1 MKRLKESA
9 LCKTIAVILFLALF
23 LGFAAGAL
31 SFGMLYSAGYYS
43 RGAEAAREMLAEN
56 LCRNEAWLIA
66 DRLLPISDDGEPNAY
81 LATDDNYRY
90 EIFDS
95 SGTLRFSTY
104 NGEET
109 LSTVTVPGSNWY
121 PYSAFPEGE
130 LWGEESA
137 ASDSGSADAALTE
150 PLPTPLPAGVTPVP
164 MPTEPA
170 DEDAELSNIE
180 DTPTDIQPAKPL
192 PTVTPDP
199 MPTPHVT
206 TPGDVYSRGRT
217 VSFTV
222 TCYLLRDMKARDN
235 AAFQVRCFDFAAAH
249 SRELVITAIGSLL
262 LAILLFAFL
271 MAAAG
276 HRKGTDAITPRLT
289 EKIPFDLFTAAVA
302 LAGFAFL
309 AYFDDMMD
317 RASRSYDIVL
327 LLILAGLPLCA
338 AVLLA
343 LWWCMSLAVRVKMG
357 GIIRGTLCYKLLRF
371 LRRAVRALWGW
382 GKMIVTSIPLIWR
395 GMLILCGAEFVGFLL
410 LAMSDSEA
418 GPIGFFINLFVF
430 FPLALWAL
438 ISAKKLRGGAKE
450 IANGNTQYRVDTKYL
465 FGEFRRHAEDLN
477 AIQSGISRAVD
488 ARLRSERMKTELIT
502 NVSHDIKTPLT
513 SIISYVD
520 LLSKEEIENEKAREY
535 IEVLQRQSARLKKLT
550 DDLVEASKA
559 SSGALPVTIESCDLG
574 VMLEQTAGE
583 YGERLA
589 EKGLTLVVRK
599 PEGSVPVRAD
609 ARHTQRIFDN
619 LMNNI
624 LKYALPGT
632 RVYLEL
638 AAEDGGAAVIFR
650 NTSSRE
656 IVQSPEELT
665 ERFVRGDAARSSEG
679 SGLGLSIAR
688 SLAELQGGSLA
699 VTVDGDLFKVTLR
712 FPK

>member
-1 MKRLKESA
+1 MKTLKGST
-9 LCKTIAVILFLALF
+9 LCKTLAVVLFLALF

-66 DRLLPISDDGEPNAY
+66 DRLLPINDGEPNAY

-121 PYSAFPEGE
+121 PYYAFPEGE
-130 LWGEESA
+130 LSGEENA
-137 ASDSGSADAALTE
+137 ASDTGSADAPQTE

-164 MPTEPA
+164 TPTESVTA
-170 DEDAELSNIE
+170 DTALQKTEE
-180 DTPTDIQPAKPL
+180 TPTDIQPAKPL

-199 MPTPHVT
+199 MPTPHVV

-217 VSFTV
+217 VNFTV

-327 LLILAGLPLCA
+327 LLILAGLLLCA

-343 LWWCMSLAVRVKMG
+343 LWWCMSLAVRVKTG
-357 GIIRGTLCYKLLRF
+357 GLIRGTLCYKLLRF

-395 GMLILCGAEFVGFLL
+395 GMLILCGAEFVGLL
-410 LAMSDSEA
+410 ILAMSDSGA

-430 FPLALWAL
+430 FPLALLAL
-438 ISAKKLRGGAKE
+438 ISAKKLRTGASE
-450 IANGNTQYRVDTKYL
+450 IAKGNTAYRIDTKYL

-535 IEVLQRQSARLKKLT
+535 LEVLQRQSARLKKLT

-559 SSGALPVTIESCDLG
+559 SSGALPVTIEDCDLS
-574 VMLEQTAGE
+574 VMLDQTAGE
-583 YGERLA
+583 YGEKLT

-599 PEGSVPVRAD
+599 GEGSVPVRAD
-609 ARHTQRIFDN
+609 VRHTQRIFDN
-619 LMNNI
+619 LMGNI

-638 AAEDGGAAVIFR
+638 TEGESGPAVIFR
-650 NTSSRE
+650 NTSRSE
-656 IVQSPEELT
+656 LELSAEELT
-665 ERFVRGDAARSSEG
+665 ERFVRGEASRSSEG
-679 SGLGLSIAR
+679 RGLGLSIAR

-699 VTVDGDLFKVTLR
+699 VTVDGDLFKVTLGFTR
-712 FPK
+712 

>member
-1 MKRLKESA
+1 MKTLKGST
-9 LCKTIAVILFLALF
+9 LCKTLAVILFLALF

-31 SFGMLYSAGYYS
+31 GVGMLYSAGYYS
-43 RGAEAAREMLAEN
+43 RGMEAAREMLAEN

-66 DRLLPISDDGEPNAY
+66 DRLLPINDDGEPNAY

-104 NGEET
+104 GGEET

-121 PYSAFPEGE
+121 PYYAFPEGE
-130 LWGEESA
+130 LWGEENA
-137 ASDSGSADAALTE
+137 ASDTGSADAPQTE

-164 MPTEPA
+164 SPTESVTA
-170 DEDAELSNIE
+170 DTALQKTEE
-180 DTPTDIQPAKPL
+180 TPTDIQPAKPL

-206 TPGDVYSRGRT
+206 SPGDVYSRGRT
-217 VSFTV
+217 VNFTV

-249 SRELVITAIGSLL
+249 SRELVITAIGSGL

-276 HRKGTDAITPRLT
+276 HRKGADAITPRLT

-302 LAGFAFL
+302 LAGFAAL
-309 AYFDDMMD
+309 AYFSDTME
-317 RASRSYDIVL
+317 RASRSYDSVL
-327 LLILAGLPLCA
+327 LLILAGLLLCA

-357 GIIRGTLCYKLLRF
+357 GLVRGTLCYKLLRF
-371 LRRAVRALWGW
+371 LGRAVRAVWGW
-382 GKMIVTSIPLIWR
+382 GKMIVTAIPLIWR
-395 GMLILCGAEFVGFLL
+395 GMLILCGAEFIGFLI
-410 LAMSDSEA
+410 LAMNDRRA
-418 GPIGFFINLFVF
+418 GPVGFFINLFLF

-438 ISAKKLRGGAKE
+438 ISARKLRDGAKE
-450 IANGNTQYRVDTKYL
+450 IAGGNTAYRVDTKFL

-535 IEVLQRQSARLKKLT
+535 LEVLQRQSARLKKLT
-550 DDLVEASKA
+550 EDLVEASKA
-559 SSGALPVTIESCDLG
+559 SSGALPVTIEDCDLS
-574 VMLEQTAGE
+574 VMLDQTAGE
-583 YGERLA
+583 YGEKLT

-599 PEGSVPVRAD
+599 GEGSVPVRAD
-609 ARHTQRIFDN
+609 VRHTQRIFDN
-619 LMNNI
+619 LMGNI

-638 AAEDGGAAVIFR
+638 TEGESGPAVIFR
-650 NTSSRE
+650 NTSRNELELSA
-656 IVQSPEELT
+656 EELT
-665 ERFVRGDAARSSEG
+665 ERFVRGDASRSSEG

-699 VTVDGDLFKVTLR
+699 VTVDGDLFKVTLGFTR
-712 FPK
+712 

>member
-1 MKRLKESA
+1 MKTLKGST
-9 LCKTIAVILFLALF
+9 LCKTLAVILFLALF

-31 SFGMLYSAGYYS
+31 GVGMLYSAGYYS
-43 RGAEAAREMLAEN
+43 RGAEAAREMLTEN

-66 DRLLPISDDGEPNAY
+66 DRLLPINDDGEPNAY

-104 NGEET
+104 DGEET

-121 PYSAFPEGE
+121 PYYQFPEGR
-130 LWGEESA
+130 LWGEEDA
-137 ASDSGSADAALTE
+137 VSDGESADTAISE

-164 MPTEPA
+164 VPTESAA
-170 DEDAELSNIE
+170 DDAALQKTEE
-180 DTPTDIQPAKPL
+180 TPTDIQPAKPL

-199 MPTPHVT
+199 MPTPHVV
-206 TPGDVYSRGRT
+206 TPGDVYARGRT
-217 VSFTV
+217 VNFTV

-235 AAFQVRCFDFAAAH
+235 AALQVRCFDFAAAH

-262 LAILLFAFL
+262 LFAFL

-276 HRKGTDAITPRLT
+276 HRKGADAITPRLT

-309 AYFDDMMD
+309 AYFDNMMD

-327 LLILAGLPLCA
+327 LLILAGLLLCA

-357 GIIRGTLCYKLLRF
+357 GLVRGTLCYKLLRF
-371 LRRAVRALWGW
+371 LGRAARAVWGW

-395 GMLILCGAEFVGFLL
+395 GMLILCGAEFVGFLI
-410 LAMSDSEA
+410 LAMSYSGA

-430 FPLALWAL
+430 FPLALLAL
-438 ISAKKLRGGAKE
+438 ISAKKLRTGASE
-450 IANGNTQYRVDTKYL
+450 IAKGNTAYRIDTKYL

-520 LLSKEEIENEKAREY
+520 LLSKEEIENEKAKEY

-559 SSGALPVTIESCDLG
+559 SSGALPVTIEDCDLS
-574 VMLEQTAGE
+574 VMLDQTAGE
-583 YGERLA
+583 YGEKLT

-599 PEGSVPVRAD
+599 GEGSVPVRAD
-609 ARHTQRIFDN
+609 VRHTQRIFDN
-619 LMNNI
+619 LMGNI

-638 AAEDGGAAVIFR
+638 TEGESGPAVIFR
-650 NTSSRE
+650 NTSRNELELSA
-656 IVQSPEELT
+656 EELT
-665 ERFVRGDAARSSEG
+665 ERFVRGDASRSSEG

-699 VTVDGDLFKVTLR
+699 VTVDGDLFKVTLDFTR
-712 FPK
+712 

>member
-9 LCKTIAVILFLALF
+9 LCKTIAVILFLALC
-23 LGFAAGAL
+23 LSFAAGAL
-31 SFGMLYSAGYYS
+31 AVGMLYSAGYYS
-43 RGAEAAREMLAEN
+43 RGAEAAREMLTEN

-66 DRLLPISDDGEPNAY
+66 DRLLPINDDGEPNAY

-95 SGTLRFSTY
+95 SGRLRFSTY

-130 LWGEESA
+130 LWGEEDA
-137 ASDSGSADAALTE
+137 ASDTGSADAALTE

-164 MPTEPA
+164 VPTESAA
-170 DEDAELSNIE
+170 DDAALQKTEE
-180 DTPTDIQPAKPL
+180 TPTDIQPAKPL

-199 MPTPHVT
+199 MPTPQVV
-206 TPGDVYSRGRT
+206 TPGDVYARGQT
-217 VSFTV
+217 VNFTV

-249 SRELVITAIGSLL
+249 SRELVITAIGSGL

-289 EKIPFDLFTAAVA
+289 EKIPFDLFTAAVT

-309 AYFDDMMD
+309 AYFNDMMD

-327 LLILAGLPLCA
+327 LLILAGLLLCA

-371 LRRAVRALWGW
+371 LWRAARAVWGW

-395 GMLILCGAEFVGFLL
+395 GMLILCGAEFVGFLI
-410 LAMSDSEA
+410 LAMNDSGA

-513 SIISYVD
+513 SIVSYID

-583 YGERLA
+583 YGEKLA

-599 PEGSVPVRAD
+599 PEESVPVRAD

>member
-1 MKRLKESA
+1 MKTLKGST
-9 LCKTIAVILFLALF
+9 LCKTLAVILFLALF

-31 SFGMLYSAGYYS
+31 GVGMLYSAGYYS
-43 RGAEAAREMLAEN
+43 RGAEAAREMLTEN

-66 DRLLPISDDGEPNAY
+66 DRLLPINDDGEPNAY

-104 NGEET
+104 DGEET

-121 PYSAFPEGE
+121 PYYQFPEGR
-130 LWGEESA
+130 LWGEEDA
-137 ASDSGSADAALTE
+137 VSDGESADTAISE

-164 MPTEPA
+164 VPTESAA
-170 DEDAELSNIE
+170 DDAALQKTEE
-180 DTPTDIQPAKPL
+180 TPTDIQPAKPL

-199 MPTPHVT
+199 MPTPHVV
-206 TPGDVYSRGRT
+206 TPGDVYARGRT
-217 VSFTV
+217 VNFTV

-235 AAFQVRCFDFAAAH
+235 AALQVRCFDFAAAH

-276 HRKGTDAITPRLT
+276 HRKGADAITPRLT

-309 AYFDDMMD
+309 AYFDNMMD

-327 LLILAGLPLCA
+327 LLILAGLLLCA

-357 GIIRGTLCYKLLRF
+357 GLVRGTLCYKLLRF
-371 LRRAVRALWGW
+371 LGRAARAVWGW

-395 GMLILCGAEFVGFLL
+395 GMLILCGAEFVGFLI
-410 LAMSDSEA
+410 LAMSYSGA

-430 FPLALWAL
+430 FPLALLAL
-438 ISAKKLRGGAKE
+438 ISAKKLRTGASE
-450 IANGNTQYRVDTKYL
+450 IAKGNTAYRIDTKYL

-520 LLSKEEIENEKAREY
+520 LLSKEEIENEKAKEY

-559 SSGALPVTIESCDLG
+559 SSGALPVTIEDCDLS
-574 VMLEQTAGE
+574 VMLDQTAGE
-583 YGERLA
+583 YGEKLT

-599 PEGSVPVRAD
+599 GEGSVPVRAD
-609 ARHTQRIFDN
+609 VRHTQRIFDN
-619 LMNNI
+619 LMGNI

-638 AAEDGGAAVIFR
+638 TEGESGPAVIFR
-650 NTSSRE
+650 NTSRNELELSA
-656 IVQSPEELT
+656 EELT
-665 ERFVRGDAARSSEG
+665 ERFVRGDASRSSEG

-699 VTVDGDLFKVTLR
+699 VTVDGDLFKVTLDFTR
-712 FPK
+712 